1 MILIAL
7 LLMQTAY
14 TPETEAVMNRSRRQ
28 AEERRADERSAAGA
42 TAARTQAARAAAPQG
57 RALSPEMAKK
67 FQQCLDLAIED
78 PAAGVRFAQA
88 WSVDGGSF
96 PAGQC
101 RGFAEAR
108 AEHWDVAAGAF
119 EAAANE
125 AQKAGSPVDSAR
137 LFAQAGNAALAGG
150 EGEKARGYFDAALG
164 HGLPDGLEK
173 GEIYLDRARTLVAMG
188 DMKGARTDIDLAL
201 KQAPDDP
208 LGWLLSA
215 TLARRQQDLA
225 RARADIAEAK
235 KRAPDDAS
243 IALEDGNIAILSDD
257 EAGAKAAWQ
266 RVVTL
271 SPQSDQAKAARE
283 SLAQLEGE
291 TPAAAPATPPKP

>member
-42 TAARTQAARAAAPQG
+42 QAVRMQEQAARKPSAQG
-57 RALSPEMAKK
+57 MALSPEMAKK
-67 FQQCLDLAIED
+67 FQECLNMAIDD
-78 PAAGVRFAQA
+78 PASGVRFAQA
-88 WSVDGGSF
+88 WAVDGGSF

-108 AEHWDVAAGAF
+108 AEHWDAAAGAF
-119 EAAANE
+119 EAAAGE
-125 AQKAGSPVDSAR
+125 AQKVGAVFDSAR

-188 DMKGARTDIDLAL
+188 DVKGARSDIDLAI
-201 KQAPDDP
+201 KHAPEDP

-215 TLARRQQDLA
+215 TLARRQQDLV

-243 IALEDGNIAILSDD
+243 IALEEGNIAILSDD

-266 RVVTL
+266 RAVTIA
-271 SPQSDQAKAARE
+271 PQSDQAKAAQE
-283 SLAQLEGE
+283 SLAQLGNEGS
-291 TPAAAPATPPKP
+291 APPKR